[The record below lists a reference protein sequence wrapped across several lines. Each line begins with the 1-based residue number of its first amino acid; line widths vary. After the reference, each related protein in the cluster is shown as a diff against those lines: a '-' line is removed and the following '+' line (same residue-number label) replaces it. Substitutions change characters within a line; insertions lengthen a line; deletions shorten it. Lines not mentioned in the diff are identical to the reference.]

1 MNKNWLIEIMKMPK
15 IGISDE
21 ISLLGSFALLQ
32 QYVNVEV
39 ISDSDGNITY
49 EAYVDDIVNSNITD
63 DILIKLNQ
71 NGWSINDENTKI
83 IKRL

>member
-39 ISDSDGNITY
+39 LSDSDGNITY

-63 DILIKLNQ
+63 DTLIKLNQ